1 MSYGINWKKIWEEIL
16 KMELSRHLVRREAI
30 QNIRMKIEE
39 LESDYSRLRAAQ
51 SDASP
56 VQGGGSSMEDRLINN
71 IALRDN
77 LKNRLDYTF
86 KQWNRIERALKR
98 LTVEQQKIIYGF
110 YIDRPENYRQILC
123 EELGIEQSELY
134 RQKDQAM
141 EILVLM
147 LYGEG

>member
-1 MSYGINWKKIWEEIL
+1 
-16 KMELSRHLVRREAI
+16 
-30 QNIRMKIEE
+30 
-39 LESDYSRLRAAQ
+39 
-51 SDASP
+51 
-56 VQGGGSSMEDRLINN
+56 MEDRLINN